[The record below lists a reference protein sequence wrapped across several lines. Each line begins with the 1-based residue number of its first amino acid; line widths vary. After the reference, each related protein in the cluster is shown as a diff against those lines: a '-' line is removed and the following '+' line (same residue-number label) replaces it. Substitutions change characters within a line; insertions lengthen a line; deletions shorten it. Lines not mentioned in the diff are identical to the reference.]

1 MKKNPA
7 LDFLRTMAVI
17 MLLAGALG
25 SIGFVLNEGR
35 HTPVFL
41 LILFV
46 GWVLL
51 PFIALL
57 IVNVLSKPWP
67 VPARKTLSILML
79 LIPIGSLLIYSGI
92 WRPADTRPA
101 AIFLVVPLIS
111 YLLIVAVIAITRK
124 LTRNS
129 VTNKK

>member
-51 PFIALL
+51 PYIALL

-67 VPARKTLSILML
+67 VPARKTLCILML

-92 WRPADTRPA
+92 WRPSDTRPA

-111 YLLIVAVIAITRK
+111 YLLIVAVIAVTRK
-124 LTRNS
+124 LPRNS